1 MGCIKDIR
9 YFIRKLRKKEQAS
22 SEAYLNY
29 LREKGAQI
37 GEDVHIYS
45 LSKSIIDGCC
55 PWLLKIGDHV
65 QITAGVKILN
75 HDYSWSVLKRLD
87 GDGICPGGIYGG
99 QGPVEIGSN
108 VFIGMDTVITPGVT
122 IGDNVV
128 IGAGS
133 IVTKDCPANGVYVGN
148 PAKRIMSIEE
158 YCCKRERMQFAEA
171 REIAIRYRQRFG
183 KIPPREIFSEYFMLF
198 VTREEAVSNPV
209 FRKQMET
216 VGNFDAC
223 VRYMDSHPPMFS
235 GYEAFL
241 EACWQEAQ
249 E

>member
-1 MGCIKDIR
+1 MGCIKNIR

-133 IVTKDCPANGVYVGN
+133 IVTKDCPANGFYVGN
-148 PAKRIMSIEE
+148 PAKRIMEHSVIMYGYESLE
-158 YCCKRERMQFAEA
+158 DAEA
-171 REIAIRYRQRFG
+171 A
-183 KIPPREIFSEYFMLF
+183 
-198 VTREEAVSNPV
+198 
-209 FRKQMET
+209 
-216 VGNFDAC
+216 
-223 VRYMDSHPPMFS
+223 
-235 GYEAFL
+235 L
-241 EACWQEAQ
+241 ERSK
-249 E
+249 